1 MYYVHERV
9 IESREVERCAA
20 SDAPFLVSFLD
31 MCGERGEDTCPRGL
45 ILKQKGTSPPDFSEK
60 LLRTCLQ
67 TVSKFY
73 VDEIG
78 TYFGGLSNLTKMLS
92 STSTATRKL

>member
-1 MYYVHERV
+1 MCYVQERV

-20 SDAPFLVSFLD
+20 TLVLGQFSR
-31 MCGERGEDTCPRGL
+31 CGERGEDTCPRGL

>member
-1 MYYVHERV
+1 MSEGINFEAERYF
-9 IESREVERCAA
+9 S
-20 SDAPFLVSFLD
+20 S
-31 MCGERGEDTCPRGL
+31 
-45 ILKQKGTSPPDFSEK
+45 DFSEK